1 MTVSDIGP
9 GLSSFPATDHGAF
22 GALLAE
28 IANAASW
35 EKAELMCVRALPT
48 SEVYSLRPVESG
60 WSVEIEYDNLLHEG
74 TGSTELLALSDALRG
89 ILEVLQL
96 ARLC

>member
-1 MTVSDIGP
+1 MSDVGL
-9 GLSSFPATDHGAF
+9 GLSSFPVSDRGGS

-35 EKAELMCVRALPT
+35 EEAELMCVRALPS
-48 SEVYSLRPVESG
+48 SEVYSLRPVECG

-74 TGSTELLALSDALRG
+74 RGSTELLALSDALRG